1 MRAVRLGLLA
11 VTGALAL
18 GGCAVDPPAADTG
31 GRETGRVTNV
41 VDGDTIRIGEE
52 RIRLIGVDTP
62 ETRKPGTPV
71 QCFGKK
77 ATAFAKRLV
86 AGRAVTLE
94 LDVERRDRYG
104 RLLAYVRRK
113 EDGLFLNAE
122 LVARG
127 YAQVL
132 TVPPNVRYAERFLE
146 LQRRARDR
154 GLGLWRECARSA
166 QD

>member
-1 MRAVRLGLLA
+1 LRRAALLA
-11 VTGALAL
+11 ALAL
-18 GGCAVDPPAADTG
+18 AGCDAQPPAADSG
-31 GRETGRVTNV
+31 QAESGRVTHV

-77 ATAFAKRLV
+77 ATAFTKRLV
-86 AGRAVTLE
+86 EGRAVKLE

-104 RLLAYVRRK
+104 RLLAYVRRRS
-113 EDGLFLNAE
+113 DGLFLNAE
-122 LVARG
+122 LVSQG

-132 TVPPNVRYAERFLE
+132 TVPPNVRYAERFLT
-146 LQRRARDR
+146 LQRRARER
-154 GLGLWRECARSA
+154 GLGLWSA
-166 QD
+166 CNGGP